1 MLEKKKLAILS
12 NVNLD
17 LIIQSLKKEYHIFE
31 QEGYGQWIQYMID
44 SNRIKEFAP
53 LAVYLVLEG
62 NALFEGFND
71 ENEIKEEIKKTFNYI
86 KKLSIENSGIP
97 IYISNIDIQP
107 KKIIKGDSIR
117 PEYKIMDFWEEQL
130 EGCLAKIQN
139 LHLFDLRTLIATTG
153 REVFYSDKMWYMGSI
168 PYSIKGMNCI
178 ENRIKDLLEKQ
189 YLIRKKVLVLDLD
202 NTLWGGV
209 IGEDGLEGIQLSNS
223 LIGAVYRDTQN
234 RIKELT
240 EMGVLLTIASKN
252 NETDVLN
259 VLKNHPQMVLRE
271 NDFVAIY
278 ANWKPKSNNIVDM
291 ANKLNLGLDS
301 FVFLDDNPVER
312 EEVRLALPQVTVSE
326 FPKDISN
333 LPATIRKIADKYFF
347 ASRLTDEDLSKT
359 VQYKQEAKRQKALE
373 VADNME
379 DYLKSLQINIL
390 IEEMKES
397 QIERVSQLTQKTNQ
411 FNLLTARY
419 TLEQLIEY
427 VNNKN
432 NSVFVA
438 NVSDKY
444 GDSGLVFVLMIS
456 KTEKIAQID
465 NLLMSCRVMGRY
477 IEDVIIDEVENALI
491 REGIEEIRA
500 NYIATERNSPVA
512 GLMERLGY
520 EAISNEDGK
529 VKNYKRV
536 LGKESLERKLLFK
549 AKWKYNNHYY

>member
-17 LIIQSLKKEYHIFE
+17 LIIQSLKKEYNIFE

-117 PEYKIMDFWEEQL
+117 PEYRIMDFWEEQL

-549 AKWKYNNHYY
+549 AKWK

>member
-17 LIIQSLKKEYHIFE
+17 LIIQSLKKEYNIFE

-117 PEYKIMDFWEEQL
+117 PEYRIMDFWEEQL